1 MRRQVK
7 TFERIPSKRNPV
19 FALARCKTLISVL
32 FVLISAFEVALVVI
46 GRLGVTTR
54 KPSWSSTIEVVS
66 NSSLPRDPPIRI
78 AAENTTMD
86 STIHDTTKALPRQ
99 PDLVKGKGA
108 VPGPGDCHN
117 PHPLLA
123 CSSDKF
129 YGRRTAETLQMRAA
143 TDDDF
148 LKNWILRE
156 RGKHNSCAL
165 VGSSGN
171 ILKYEFGKEIDEHDL
186 VIRINPPA
194 TVAHEY
200 DKYIGSRFG
209 DVIIYGSSGAM
220 GPCPKLNQS
229 QNYVL
234 TTTPGPLSLRR
245 KANLDFIRDCWKTYS
260 KKIYLLSGE
269 LSIKARELCNY
280 VRKECLTT
288 YKGRYV
294 TAGLTTLLFTMH
306 ICRNVDIYGYGLN
319 EAEQFEYHRNKTMK
333 TFYSQKTAHDWMSES
348 RLLDYLTSNSDAPK
362 KFVLKGYDY
371 PTRVRRRGASYDV
384 PGATRCL
391 PTKI

>member
-1 MRRQVK
+1 MRRQV
-7 TFERIPSKRNPV
+7 TERIHLPSSK
-19 FALARCKTLISVL
+19 FALARCKTVIVL
-32 FVLISAFEVALVVI
+32 LVLIGAFEAALLIVF
-46 GRLGVTTR
+46 GRATTR
-54 KPSWSSTIEVVS
+54 AKPLWSSTIKIVS
-66 NSSLPRDPPIRI
+66 SSSDQPTTI
-78 AAENTTMD
+78 AAE
-86 STIHDTTKALPRQ
+86 DTTKASPR
-99 PDLVKGKGA
+99 LVQGKGA

-129 YGRRTAETLQMRAA
+129 GSAETLQMRAA

-148 LKNWILRE
+148 LKNRILRE

-234 TTTPGPLSLRR
+234 ATTPGPMSLRR
-245 KANLDFIRDCWKTYS
+245 KANVDFIRDCWKTYS

-319 EAEQFEYHRNKTMK
+319 EAKQFEYHRNKTMK

-362 KFVLKGYDY
+362 KFVLEGYDY

-384 PGATRCL
+384 PDATRCL

>member
-1 MRRQVK
+1 MAQVPRLGPGTEANMRRQVK
-7 TFERIPSKRNPV
+7 TFERIHLPSSKRNPV
-19 FALARCKTLISVL
+19 FTLKTVIVL
-32 FVLISAFEVALVVI
+32 LVLIGAFEAALLIVF
-46 GRLGVTTR
+46 GRATLA
-54 KPSWSSTIEVVS
+54 KPLWSSTIKIVS
-66 NSSLPRDPPIRI
+66 SSSDQPITI
-78 AAENTTMD
+78 AAENTR
-86 STIHDTTKALPRQ
+86 KASPRQ
-99 PDLVKGKGA
+99 PDLVEGKGA

-129 YGRRTAETLQMRAA
+129 GSAETLQMRAA
-143 TDDDF
+143 TDDD
-148 LKNWILRE
+148 LLNNRILRE

-200 DKYIGSRFG
+200 DKYIGSQFG
-209 DVIIYGSSGAM
+209 DVIIYGSSGAV

-229 QNYVL
+229 QDYVL
-234 TTTPGPLSLRR
+234 ATTPGPMSLRR
-245 KANLDFIRDCWKTYS
+245 KANVDFIRDCWKTYS

-269 LSIKARELCNY
+269 LSIKARALCNY

-333 TFYSQKTAHDWMSES
+333 SFYSQKTVHDWMSES

-362 KFVLKGYDY
+362 KFVLEGYDY